1 MITKKGVRALIY
13 GSLYYYI
20 YGNFIDNYFM
30 KYKLKF
36 FISGEINYR
45 LLPIDC
51 RTNSSLEN
59 YNKIMKE
66 SLGKNKYIHWINFI
80 NFINSESTRIK
91 NKIYKNLNHNIQF
104 KSKSTKFGLKKYIN
118 DLNPNNE
125 FITNKDKKKLV
136 QRIKRRKYSI

>member
-1 MITKKGVRALIY
+1 
-13 GSLYYYI
+13 
-20 YGNFIDNYFM
+20 M

-104 KSKSTKFGLKKYIN
+104 KSKSTKFCLKKYI
-118 DLNPNNE
+118 
-125 FITNKDKKKLV
+125 
-136 QRIKRRKYSI
+136 